1 MAWLDRQI
9 LLQILFGNIQ
19 DKSKILLN
27 KKITDVEHT
36 PHGVKVKCEDKS
48 SYEGDVLAG
57 ADGVA
62 SKTREQMWRL
72 ADAAEPGLVS
82 KDKGRKCFVGSLYLY
97 FVTKLCQLRCFCF
110 VVICSGY

>member
-1 MAWLDRQI
+1 MV
-9 LLQILFGNIQ
+9 LQILFDNIQ

-27 KKITDVEHT
+27 KKIIGVEHT
-36 PHGVKVKCEDKS
+36 PHRVKVKCEDKS

-72 ADAAEPGLVS
+72 ADAEEPGLVS
-82 KDKGRKCFVGSLYLY
+82 EDKDCKCFVRSLHLY
-97 FVTKLCQLRCFCF
+97 YVTKTR
-110 VVICSGY
+110 